1 MVTKE
6 EIKKMLSEME
16 CHFVEKIELQSKLQE
31 MLNTDNKF
39 EDGDDYGLP
48 DYCMY
53 FTNGE
58 NDATRNFCDI
68 RVDYLKSRKR
78 GTIFITSFEILNYYA

>member
-1 MVTKE
+1 MVSKE
-6 EIKKMLSEME
+6 EIKKKLSEME
-16 CHFVEKIELQSKLQE
+16 CHFVQKSELQEELQN
-31 MLNTDNKF
+31 MLETNNKF

-58 NDATRNFCDI
+58 NDATSHFCDI

-78 GTIFITSFEILNYYA
+78 GTIFITGFEILHYYA